1 MPCVSLQRMPYKF
14 QEEYSDLE
22 TQLLELGFLCE
33 NPDDV
38 GSISASFS
46 YNAHG
51 SMVSMP
57 HLSAMDW
64 DFAEKL
70 SHITRGT
77 TEAYYSYDGNG
88 IRTRKVAPFLLECE
102 GGSLLLTIFGAV
114 CAPVYCACRC
124 PCALHAVAPVYLCNK
139 IPQKSQLLRAFFVY
153 IILIDFLPQCI
164 IPA

>member
-1 MPCVSLQRMPYKF
+1 MPSVSLRTNSHKF
-14 QEEYSDLE
+14 QEESSDLE

-51 SMVSMP
+51 SMASMP

-70 SHITRGT
+70 CHITRGT
-77 TEAYYSYDGNG
+77 TEAYYNYDGNG
-88 IRTRKVAPFLLECE
+88 IRTRAVAPLLLECK
-102 GGSLLLTIFGAV
+102 SCALLLAIPSVV
-114 CAPVYCACRC
+114 CAPVYCTRC
-124 PCALHAVAPVYLCNK
+124 CSCALRAVASLYLFNK
-139 IPQKSQLLRAFFVY
+139 IPRKSQFLRAFFVY
-153 IILIDFLPQCI
+153 IILKVFLPQCI